1 MIELVEAAQQGN
13 QKAFRELYECNVNK
27 VNVFILKRC
36 QDELLAYE
44 VTLEAFCK
52 GFMHINNYKPNCLFS
67 TWICAIAKN
76 TLVNHQRKTNSKKM
90 HLLVDF
96 HKSNVYDSRDLSA
109 NAEEDLIRIDIAAK
123 LAKCLNMLSPSFKK
137 IIELRFY
144 EELKYE
150 EIAIELDIP
159 LHTVKARLSRA
170 KVDLR
175 KKYLANNSLVNL

>member
-1 MIELVEAAQQGN
+1 MIELIEAAQQGD

-27 VNVFILKRC
+27 VNAFILKKC

-52 GFMHINNYKPNCLFS
+52 GFMHINNYAPNCLFS

-76 TLVNHQRKTNSKKM
+76 TLVNHLRKTNSEKTRFI
-90 HLLVDF
+90 VDF
-96 HKSNVYDSRDLSA
+96 HNSSAYDPQDYSA
-109 NAEEDLIRIDIAAK
+109 TAEEDLIRIDIAAK
-123 LAKCLNMLSPSFKK
+123 LARCINMLSPSYKR

-150 EIAIELDIP
+150 EIAVELDIP
-159 LHTVKARLSRA
+159 LHSVKARLSRA

-175 KKYLANNSLVNL
+175 KKYLANKTQ